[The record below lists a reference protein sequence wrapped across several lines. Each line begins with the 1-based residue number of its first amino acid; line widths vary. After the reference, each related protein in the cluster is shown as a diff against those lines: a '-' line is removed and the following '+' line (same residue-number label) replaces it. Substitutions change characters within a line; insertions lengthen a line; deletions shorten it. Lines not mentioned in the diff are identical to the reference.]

1 MRWAGYFEGVVLAL
15 LHVAAAFGALVLG
28 FAVVVRGT
36 GEPGSI
42 AVVALFI
49 SLPVLIQGVLALA
62 FGGYGRVPALGW
74 IVTGM
79 LEGMGL
85 VFLVFLFLGR

>member
-1 MRWAGYFEGVVLAL
+1 MHVV
-15 LHVAAAFGALVLG
+15 AAFGALVLG
-28 FAVVVRGT
+28 FAVVVKGT

-49 SLPVLIQGVLALA
+49 SLPVLIQGMLALA

-74 IVTGM
+74 VLTGM
-79 LEGMGL
+79 LEGMGF
-85 VFLVFLFLGR
+85 VFLVFLFWGR

>member
-1 MRWAGYFEGVVLAL
+1 MAL

-85 VFLVFLFLGR
+85 IFLAFLFLGR

>member
-1 MRWAGYFEGVVLAL
+1 MRWAGYFEGVALAL
-15 LHVAAAFGALVLG
+15 LHVAAAFGALLLG

-49 SLPVLIQGVLALA
+49 SLPILIQGTLALA

-74 IVTGM
+74 VLTGM
-79 LEGMGL
+79 LEGMGV
-85 VFLVFLFLGR
+85 VFLIFLFLGT

>member
-15 LHVAAAFGALVLG
+15 LHVAAAFGAFVLG

>member
-1 MRWAGYFEGVVLAL
+1 MAL

-36 GEPGSI
+36 GEPGSV

-49 SLPVLIQGVLALA
+49 SLPILIQGMLALA

-79 LEGMGL
+79 LEGMGF
-85 VFLVFLFLGR
+85 VFLVFLFWGR

>member
-28 FAVVVRGT
+28 FAVVRQT
-36 GEPGSI
+36 GEAGSI

-49 SLPVLIQGVLALA
+49 SLPVLIQGMLALA

-74 IVTGM
+74 VLTGM
-79 LEGMGL
+79 LQGIGV
-85 VFLVFLFLGR
+85 VFLIFLFLGA

>member
-1 MRWAGYFEGVVLAL
+1 MRWAGPLEGVVLAL
-15 LHVAAAFGALVLG
+15 VHVVAAFGALLLG

-42 AVVALFI
+42 TVVALFI
-49 SLPVLIQGVLALA
+49 SLPLLIQGILALA

-74 IVTGM
+74 ILTGM
-79 LEGMGL
+79 LEGMGI
-85 VFLVFLFLGR
+85 VFLIFLFLSA

>member
-42 AVVALFI
+42 TVVALFI
-49 SLPVLIQGVLALA
+49 SLPLLIQGTLALA

-74 IVTGM
+74 VLTGT
-79 LEGMGL
+79 LEGMGM
-85 VFLVFLFLGR
+85 VFLLFLLL